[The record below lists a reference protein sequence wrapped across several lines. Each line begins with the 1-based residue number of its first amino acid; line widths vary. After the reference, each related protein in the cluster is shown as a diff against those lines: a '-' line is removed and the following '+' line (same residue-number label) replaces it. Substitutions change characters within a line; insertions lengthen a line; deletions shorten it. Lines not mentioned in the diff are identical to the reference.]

1 MDILT
6 NIVNSFAQSPLY
18 EGVLSKLPGGFDDP
32 YTALGVVALAVI
44 ILFIIFIKIIVHIA
58 KHSGKKKTSKQG
70 NKSVSAKPNHK
81 NQKQQVKSSNKPAVK
96 HATVVPVQS
105 VIAREKHTDDIKDI
119 DINKIL
125 MVKAREKAKLEAHA
139 KKNVNEFEQIIVG
152 INKRKAEAERLRKQ
166 NQKEEEIKKRNMSVL
181 DDRVASKYRVEGNEK
196 HDSQE
201 EIKRLQEAEKQQ
213 RIKELAERKK
223 RKAVHREDSKR

>member
-6 NIVNSFAQSPLY
+6 NVVNNFTQSFLY

-32 YTALGVVALAVI
+32 YTAFGVVALTVVV
-44 ILFIIFIKIIVHIA
+44 LFIIFIKIIVHIA
-58 KHSGKKKTSKQG
+58 KHSGKKKTFKQA
-70 NKSVSAKPNHK
+70 NKSVSVKPNHK
-81 NQKQQVKSSNKPAVK
+81 NQKQQSKPAVK
-96 HATVVPVQS
+96 NATVVPTQS
-105 VIAREKHTDDIKDI
+105 VITREKYTDDIKDI

-125 MVKAREKAKLEAHA
+125 MAKAREKAKLESQV
-139 KKNVNEFEQIIVG
+139 KKDVNEFEQIIVG
-152 INKRKAEAERLRKQ
+152 INKRKIEAERLRKQ

-181 DDRVASKYRVEGNEK
+181 DDKVASKYRIEGNEK
-196 HDSQE
+196 NDSQE

-223 RKAVHREDSKR
+223 RKVVHHEDSKR